1 MEKLRNAPWYSRRG
15 PQLGLRLAGGFALL
29 MATICIYISRMPQI
43 FDVNQVAR
51 QAAIDRGH
59 ISPDSTRRLPT
70 GYTTV
75 YSVIHLTNWMLDKPG
90 GYLYNDRLF
99 LPRYFIDN
107 MPNFEYGMVVQL
119 RDMVLSLR
127 QEFSRSR
134 AQSVERDDLIR
145 AHGFFSFDHNR
156 WLVPSTESQYRAGV
170 RLLEEYLESLTK
182 TGPDAGQFV
191 ARQDVLEGWLRQQ
204 QRRLG
209 TFGVRLRQN
218 AGVYEFNPMIDTTD
232 DEFADLPGFDF
243 LNQRITPWHKR
254 DDVFYEIRG
263 SVFVLYHTMLAIRTD
278 FEPMLN
284 DFQAMGIMNRILSE
298 LHTAS
303 QPMISPVVLNGREYG
318 FLHNHSLTMAAH
330 IAKAHLAIQDLR
342 VLLRGGGDL

>member
-1 MEKLRNAPWYSRRG
+1 M
-15 PQLGLRLAGGFALL
+15 AGGFALL

-75 YSVIHLTNWMLDKPG
+75 YTVIHLTNWMLDKPG

-170 RLLEEYLESLTK
+170 ALLEGYLESLTK

-243 LNQRITPWHKR
+243 QNQRITPWHQR

-303 QPMISPVVLNGREYG
+303 QPMISPMVLNGREYG